1 MTHKSSSS
9 QPSKP
14 EIWGGLLVS
23 IFYSSSL
30 LFYCHYQTVR
40 NLFVHTGA
48 RGIWKSSSL
57 VLTTNYPV
65 FINFVNLS
73 REGKH
78 RKWYCGLI
86 ILLWMHSDKKIYL
99 LQGKF
104 TEQKNPLLYTTVFAE
119 CCIVFEFFKQIMLLV
134 SENKQN
140 YFVLNTDESMQ
151 SQIQHKNLE
160 RTY

>member
-1 MTHKSSSS
+1 MVLWSNH
-9 QPSKP
+9 
-14 EIWGGLLVS
+14 
-23 IFYSSSL
+23 
-30 LFYCHYQTVR
+30 TVMNALR
-40 NLFVHTGA
+40 Q
-48 RGIWKSSSL
+48 
-57 VLTTNYPV
+57 
-65 FINFVNLS
+65 
-73 REGKH
+73 
-78 RKWYCGLI
+78 
-86 ILLWMHSDKKIYL
+86 KIYL

-104 TEQKNPLLYTTVFAE
+104 TEQKKPLLYTTVFAE